1 MVGIKMRESG
11 RAMLVAGV
19 VFFALG
25 TLLFVVSE
33 RITVQVELMPF
44 SLMLI
49 FLLVAGVILFGSGLL
64 LFIMDRYWNA

>member
-1 MVGIKMRESG
+1 LG
-11 RAMLVAGV
+11 AGA

-33 RITVQVELMPF
+33 RITVYVELMPF

-49 FLLVAGVILFGSGLL
+49 FLMVAGVILFGTGLL
-64 LFIMDRYWNA
+64 MFLIDRYWNV

>member
-1 MVGIKMRESG
+1 MRESRLALLG
-11 RAMLVAGV
+11 AGA

-33 RITVQVELMPF
+33 RITVYVELMPF

-49 FLLVAGVILFGSGLL
+49 FLMVAGVILFGTGLL
-64 LFIMDRYWNA
+64 MFLIDRYWNV

>member
-1 MVGIKMRESG
+1 MKMRESG
-11 RAMLVAGV
+11 RAMLFAGV

-49 FLLVAGVILFGSGLL
+49 FVLVAGAVLFGSGLL
-64 LFIMDRYWNA
+64 MYLIDRHWNA

>member
-1 MVGIKMRESG
+1 MRESG
-11 RAMLVAGV
+11 HGRGLLAAGI

-44 SLMLI
+44 SFMLI
-49 FLLVAGVILFGSGLL
+49 FMLVAGVILFGSGLL
-64 LFIMDRYWNA
+64 LFIMNRYWNA

>member
-1 MVGIKMRESG
+1 VRESG

-19 VFFALG
+19 VFFVLG

-49 FLLVAGVILFGSGLL
+49 FVLVAGAVLFGSGIL
-64 LFIMDRYWNA
+64 LFVMDRYWNV

>member
-1 MVGIKMRESG
+1 MRESG
-11 RAMLVAGV
+11 RTMLVAGV

-49 FLLVAGVILFGSGLL
+49 FLLVAGAVLFGSGIL
-64 LFIMDRYWNA
+64 MYVVDHYWNV